1 MIKITLETDEEVVG
15 IKDNHAWTKEDAL
28 HIFESVVKKS
38 NLGVD
43 EKAKIDFVTVYP
55 NAPIQEAEGM

>member
-28 HIFESVVKKS
+28 HIFECVMKKS

-43 EKAKIDFVTVYP
+43 A
-55 NAPIQEAEGM
+55 